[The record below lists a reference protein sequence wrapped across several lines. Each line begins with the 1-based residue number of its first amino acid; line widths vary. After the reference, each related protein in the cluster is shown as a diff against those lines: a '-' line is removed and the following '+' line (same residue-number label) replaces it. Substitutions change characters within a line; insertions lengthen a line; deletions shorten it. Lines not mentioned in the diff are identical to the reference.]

1 MSTAAAF
8 NTRDEFAAVVGGT
21 MKQPAAT
28 GNMATGGSGMP
39 GVLKLVVSSFLE
51 EEHYKTLYR
60 VLSEQWSSCHSLT
73 AAIKLMEAHGVR
85 ITKEEEARLLEFDE
99 ARMIDALVS
108 KMPQQSREQFE
119 HFFLQLSFIASTTK
133 RMREALQD
141 GDSQTTADSM
151 ESAEN
156 IGVLPHM
163 LKMMVVQAGVEVRKR
178 EGMRDAWLSEQTEKM
193 GPLLQAQ
200 ASRMEVQKE
209 LAQERI
215 KMGDY
220 QSSAKDKGK
229 KMLLNMAEGN
239 DKNLMENIFGEWAKH
254 VRQEKLEAE
263 IVKAEG
269 YEEKLA
275 LAKQKIIDFRCK
287 HLANARSAMQKNFQ
301 DTQLGSLS
309 TVFEAFKT
317 NLEESRRRK
326 AGGESLKEHEERL
339 KASNAQARA
348 KAQKAMANMNAGND
362 AFLVEMIFNL
372 WIEALVEYKKDKEA
386 IDKQRALDKQMADML
401 SKQSKGAME
410 MMKKM
415 GAASET
421 GLLAGVIK
429 EWKEVVD
436 DAKREEEVTQAL
448 NQKSSQLSA
457 MAGKGKANAKN
468 SSTRMSELQ
477 DLQVQMFCF
486 CFWKREIQLQR
497 VKQYGRNRNQKRE
510 KELLGV
516 KSLFK
521 DFANKLDKTLDQDTT
536 TPRLQDKGA
545 AKPKRES
552 PPQPRSPQPPQPA

>member
-1 MSTAAAF
+1 MT
-8 NTRDEFAAVVGGT
+8 
-21 MKQPAAT
+21 
-28 GNMATGGSGMP
+28 ATGGVGMP
-39 GVLKLVVSSFLE
+39 GVLKLVVQSFLE

-60 VLSEQWSSCHSLT
+60 VLAEQWSNCHSLT
-73 AAIKLMEAHGVR
+73 AAMKLMEAHGVK
-85 ITKEEEARLLEFDE
+85 ITKEEEHRLLEFDE
-99 ARMIDALVS
+99 ARMIDALVT

-141 GDSQTTADSM
+141 GDGQTTADSM

-178 EGMRDAWLSEQTEKM
+178 EGMRDAWLAEQTEKM

-209 LAQERI
+209 LAQARI
-215 KMGDY
+215 TMGDY
-220 QSSAKDKGK
+220 RSDAKDKGK

-239 DKNLMENIFGEWAKH
+239 DKNLMGNVFEEWAKH

-275 LAKQKIIDFRCK
+275 EAKQKIIDFRSK

-301 DTQLGSLS
+301 DTQTGSMV
-309 TVFEAFKT
+309 TVFEAFKA
-317 NLEESRRRK
+317 NLEESKRRK

-339 KASNAQARA
+339 KAYNATARA
-348 KAQKAMANMNAGND
+348 KAQKAMATMNAGND
-362 AFLVEMIFNL
+362 AFLVEFVYNM
-372 WIEALVEYKKDKEA
+372 WVEALVEYKKDKEA
-386 IDKQRALDKQMADML
+386 IDKQRALEKQMAEMMK
-401 SKQSKGAME
+401 KQNQGAME

-421 GLLAGVIK
+421 GLLAGVVK

-436 DAKREEEVTQAL
+436 DAKQENEVQEQLKMKSSRLAGMA
-448 NQKSSQLSA
+448 QKS
-457 MAGKGKANAKN
+457 KANAKN
-468 SSTRMSELQ
+468 NSTRMSELQ
-477 DLQVQMFCF
+477 DLQVLMFCF
-486 CFWKREIQLQR
+486 CFWKREIQVQR

-516 KSLFK
+516 KSLFR
-521 DFANKLDKTLDQDTT
+521 DFASKLDKTLDQDTT

-552 PPQPRSPQPPQPA
+552 PPQPRSPQPP